1 MTMIKVNNLTFS
13 YPGSYQNIF
22 EDVSFTIDSDWKL
35 GFVGRNGRGKTTFLN
50 ILLNKLEYKGSIS
63 CDIEF
68 GYFPYQVEDISKDT
82 IEIVEEVCKTD
93 EIWDIYREFSML
105 RIDDDVLYRPFES
118 LSNGERTKVLLAAMF
133 ISENKFLLLD
143 EPTNHLDIDARK
155 IISEYLKSKKGF
167 ILVSH
172 DRELLDNCCDHIIS
186 INKTN
191 IEIQAGNF
199 SSWWNNKIMQ
209 DNFELAQNKKLKSE
223 IKRLEKSAR
232 RTNVWSS
239 EAEKGKKKTSEMD
252 SKPDRGYVGHKAEKM
267 MKRSKSIE
275 NRQLKAIEEKNKLL
289 HNIEKYDDI
298 KLVFDEYR
306 INVLL
311 TADKLSFKY
320 HDSYN
325 PDSGK
330 NVFENLTFDIRKGD
344 RVCVSGKNGC
354 GKSTLLKIL
363 IGEID
368 YKTGIENNK
377 NRKNSNEETE
387 ISNEDIKNSRE
398 EIEHCIKKYNPDY
411 TDYSIE
417 GFLSI
422 GSGLKISYVSQD
434 TSFLKESLS
443 EFARENDLDESLFK
457 SLLRKLDFSR
467 DLFENDMSSFSEGQ
481 KKKVL
486 IAKSL
491 SERAHLYIWDEPLNY
506 IDIYSRIQI
515 EELLLRY
522 EPTII
527 FVEHDS
533 TFAEKIATKF
543 VNL

>member
-105 RIDDDVLYRPFES
+105 RIDDDILYRPFES

-199 SSWWNNKIMQ
+199 SSWWNSKIMQ
-209 DNFELAQNKKLKSE
+209 DNFELAQNEKLKSE
-223 IKRLEKSAR
+223 IKRLEKSAY

-239 EAEKGKKKTSEMD
+239 KAEKGKKMTSEMD

-434 TSFLKESLS
+434 TSFLKGSLS
-443 EFARENDLDESLFK
+443 EFARENDF
-457 SLLRKLDFSR
+457 R
-467 DLFENDMSSFSEGQ
+467 
-481 KKKVL
+481 
-486 IAKSL
+486 
-491 SERAHLYIWDEPLNY
+491 
-506 IDIYSRIQI
+506 
-515 EELLLRY
+515 
-522 EPTII
+522 
-527 FVEHDS
+527 
-533 TFAEKIATKF
+533 
-543 VNL
+543 

>member
-1 MTMIKVNNLTFS
+1 M
-13 YPGSYQNIF
+13 
-22 EDVSFTIDSDWKL
+22 DV
-35 GFVGRNGRGKTTFLN
+35 
-50 ILLNKLEYKGSIS
+50 
-63 CDIEF
+63 
-68 GYFPYQVEDISKDT
+68 
-82 IEIVEEVCKTD
+82 
-93 EIWDIYREFSML
+93 
-105 RIDDDVLYRPFES
+105 
-118 LSNGERTKVLLAAMF
+118 
-133 ISENKFLLLD
+133 
-143 EPTNHLDIDARK
+143 
-155 IISEYLKSKKGF
+155 
-167 ILVSH
+167 
-172 DRELLDNCCDHIIS
+172 
-186 INKTN
+186 
-191 IEIQAGNF
+191 
-199 SSWWNNKIMQ
+199 
-209 DNFELAQNKKLKSE
+209 
-223 IKRLEKSAR
+223 
-232 RTNVWSS
+232 
-239 EAEKGKKKTSEMD
+239 
-252 SKPDRGYVGHKAEKM
+252 
-267 MKRSKSIE
+267 
-275 NRQLKAIEEKNKLL
+275 
-289 HNIEKYDDI
+289 
-298 KLVFDEYR
+298 
-306 INVLL
+306 
-311 TADKLSFKY
+311 
-320 HDSYN
+320 
-325 PDSGK
+325 
-330 NVFENLTFDIRKGD
+330 ENL
-344 RVCVSGKNGC
+344 
-354 GKSTLLKIL
+354 TLLKIL

-434 TSFLKESLS
+434 TSFLKGSLS

-491 SERAHLYIWDEPLNY
+491 SERAHIYVWDEPLNY

>member
-50 ILLNKLEYKGSIS
+50 ILLNKLEYKGSIP
-63 CDIEF
+63 CDMEF

-82 IEIVEEVCKTD
+82 IEIVEEICKTD
-93 EIWDIYREFSML
+93 EIWDIYREFSLL

-118 LSNGERTKVLLAAMF
+118 LSNGERTKVLLATMF

-143 EPTNHLDIDARK
+143 EPTNHLDVGARK

-209 DNFELAQNKKLKSE
+209 DNFELAQNEKLKSE
-223 IKRLEKSAR
+223 IKRLEKSAY

-239 EAEKGKKKTSEMD
+239 KAEKGKKMTADMD

-289 HNIEKYDDI
+289 HNIEKYDNI

-306 INVLL
+306 TNVLL

-320 HDSYN
+320 PGSD
-325 PDSGK
+325 K

-368 YKTGIENNK
+368 YKVGSE
-377 NRKNSNEETE
+377 RS
-387 ISNEDIKNSRE
+387 D
-398 EIEHCIKKYNPDY
+398 KKEG
-411 TDYSIE
+411 YSIE

-434 TSFLKESLS
+434 TSFLKGSLS
-443 EFARENDLDESLFK
+443 EFARENGLDESLFK

-467 DLFENDMSSFSEGQ
+467 ELFENDISSFSEGQ

-491 SERAHLYIWDEPLNY
+491 SERAHLYVWDEPLNY

>member
-22 EDVSFTIDSDWKL
+22 EDVSFTIDYDWKL

-63 CDIEF
+63 CDVEF

-223 IKRLEKSAR
+223 IKRLEKSAQ

-239 EAEKGKKKTSEMD
+239 RAEKGKKMTSEMD

-306 INVLL
+306 TNVLL

-320 HDSYN
+320 HDSDK
-325 PDSGK
+325 PDSCK
-330 NVFENLTFDIRKGD
+330 NVFENLTFDIRNGD

-434 TSFLKESLS
+434 TSFLKGSLS

-491 SERAHLYIWDEPLNY
+491 SERAHIYVWDEPLNY

>member
-1 MTMIKVNNLTFS
+1 
-13 YPGSYQNIF
+13 
-22 EDVSFTIDSDWKL
+22 
-35 GFVGRNGRGKTTFLN
+35 
-50 ILLNKLEYKGSIS
+50 
-63 CDIEF
+63 
-68 GYFPYQVEDISKDT
+68 
-82 IEIVEEVCKTD
+82 
-93 EIWDIYREFSML
+93 
-105 RIDDDVLYRPFES
+105 
-118 LSNGERTKVLLAAMF
+118 
-133 ISENKFLLLD
+133 
-143 EPTNHLDIDARK
+143 
-155 IISEYLKSKKGF
+155 
-167 ILVSH
+167 
-172 DRELLDNCCDHIIS
+172 
-186 INKTN
+186 
-191 IEIQAGNF
+191 
-199 SSWWNNKIMQ
+199 
-209 DNFELAQNKKLKSE
+209 
-223 IKRLEKSAR
+223 
-232 RTNVWSS
+232 
-239 EAEKGKKKTSEMD
+239 
-252 SKPDRGYVGHKAEKM
+252 M

-320 HDSYN
+320 HDSDKL
-325 PDSGK
+325 DSCK

-368 YKTGIENNK
+368 YKTGIESSDK
-377 NRKNSNEETE
+377 IGE
-387 ISNEDIKNSRE
+387 
-398 EIEHCIKKYNPDY
+398 
-411 TDYSIE
+411 YSIE
-417 GFLSI
+417 GFLTI

-434 TSFLKESLS
+434 TSFLKGSLS

>member
-63 CDIEF
+63 CDMEF
-68 GYFPYQVEDISKDT
+68 GYFPYKVDDISKDT

-143 EPTNHLDIDARK
+143 EPTNHLDIGARK

-199 SSWWNNKIMQ
+199 SSWWNNKIMR
-209 DNFELAQNKKLKSE
+209 DNFELSQNEKLKSE
-223 IKRLEKSAR
+223 IKRLEKSAY

-239 EAEKGKKKTSEMD
+239 KAEKGKKMTSEMD
-252 SKPDRGYVGHKAEKM
+252 AKPDRGYVGHKAEKM

-275 NRQLKAIEEKNKLL
+275 NRKLKAIEEKSKLL

-298 KLVFDEYR
+298 KLIFDEYR
-306 INVLL
+306 TNVLL

-320 HDSYN
+320 ADS
-325 PDSGK
+325 DK
-330 NVFENLTFDIRKGD
+330 NVFENITFDIRKGD
-344 RVCVSGKNGC
+344 RVCVSGENGC

-377 NRKNSNEETE
+377 DRKNNK
-387 ISNEDIKNSRE
+387 DVKNSKE
-398 EIEHCIKKYNPDY
+398 EIENYNETKGYGID
-411 TDYSIE
+411 

-434 TSFLKESLS
+434 TSFLKGSLS
-443 EFARENDLDESLFK
+443 EFARENNLDESLFK

-491 SERAHLYIWDEPLNY
+491 SERAHLYVWDEPLNY

-515 EELLLRY
+515 EELLLKY

-533 TFAEKIATKF
+533 TFSEKIATKF
-543 VNL
+543 INL

>member
-63 CDIEF
+63 CDMEF

-105 RIDDDVLYRPFES
+105 RIEDDVLYRPFES

-143 EPTNHLDIDARK
+143 EPTNHLDIGARK

-172 DRELLDNCCDHIIS
+172 DRKLLNNCCDHIIS

-209 DNFELAQNKKLKSE
+209 DNFELAQNEKLKSE
-223 IKRLEKSAR
+223 IKRLEKSAQ

-239 EAEKGKKKTSEMD
+239 KAEKGKKMTSEMD

-298 KLVFDEYR
+298 KLVFNEYR
-306 INVLL
+306 TNVLL

-320 HDSYN
+320 HDSDK
-325 PDSGK
+325 PDSCK
-330 NVFENLTFDIRKGD
+330 NVFENLTFDIRNGD

-434 TSFLKESLS
+434 TSFLKGSLS

-491 SERAHLYIWDEPLNY
+491 SERAHIYVWDEPLNY

>member
-63 CDIEF
+63 CDMEF

-209 DNFELAQNKKLKSE
+209 DNFELAQNEKLKSE
-223 IKRLEKSAR
+223 IKRLEKSAY

-239 EAEKGKKKTSEMD
+239 RAEKGKKMTSEMD

-306 INVLL
+306 TNVLL

-320 HDSYN
+320 PNSD
-325 PDSGK
+325 K

-377 NRKNSNEETE
+377 NRKNSNKETEKTE

-434 TSFLKESLS
+434 TSFLKGSLS
-443 EFARENDLDESLFK
+443 EFARENCLDESLFK

-467 DLFENDMSSFSEGQ
+467 ELFENDISSFSEGQ

-491 SERAHLYIWDEPLNY
+491 SERAHLYVWDEPLNY

>member
-63 CDIEF
+63 CDMEF

-82 IEIVEEVCKTD
+82 IEIVEEICKTD
-93 EIWDIYREFSML
+93 EIWDIYREFSLL

-143 EPTNHLDIDARK
+143 EPTNHLDVGARK

-199 SSWWNNKIMQ
+199 TSWWNNKIMQ
-209 DNFELAQNKKLKSE
+209 DNFELAQNEKLKSE
-223 IKRLEKSAR
+223 IKRLEKSAY

-239 EAEKGKKKTSEMD
+239 KAEKGKKMTADMD

-289 HNIEKYDDI
+289 HNIEKYDNI

-306 INVLL
+306 TNVLL
-311 TADKLSFKY
+311 AADKLSFKY
-320 HDSYN
+320 PNSD
-325 PDSGK
+325 K

-344 RVCVSGKNGC
+344 RICVSGKNGC

-368 YKTGIENNK
+368 YKAGIENSNK
-377 NRKNSNEETE
+377 IDK
-387 ISNEDIKNSRE
+387 
-398 EIEHCIKKYNPDY
+398 
-411 TDYSIE
+411 YSIE

-434 TSFLKESLS
+434 TSFLKGSLS
-443 EFARENDLDESLFK
+443 EFARENGLDESLFK

-467 DLFENDMSSFSEGQ
+467 ELFENDMSSFSEGQ

-491 SERAHLYIWDEPLNY
+491 SERAHLYVWDEPLNY